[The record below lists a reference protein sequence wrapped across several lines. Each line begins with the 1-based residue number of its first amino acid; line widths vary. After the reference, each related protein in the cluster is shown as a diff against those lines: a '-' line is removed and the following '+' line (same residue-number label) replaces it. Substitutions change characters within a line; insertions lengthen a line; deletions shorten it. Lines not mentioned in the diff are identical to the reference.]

1 MVPPGI
7 QRKSTIKWRWRK
19 PEDDSQFCTMWYR
32 SGSRCRRK
40 WWVGQKVLKIT
51 VFWETL
57 RDIERVSLKTLRVSN
72 AENSFFSNALYLS
85 YRLYRLFSFSC
96 QTIFQICYKYNSP
109 SVYYSIYPLI
119 NYLLIQ
125 YSKHTLRF
133 DTLMIHYEACL
144 EIRILDFLESK

>member
-1 MVPPGI
+1 MLFVPTND
-7 QRKSTIKWRWRK
+7 R
-19 PEDDSQFCTMWYR
+19 FCTFFSDNILIFTDSIPTIHRQYEA
-32 SGSRCRRK
+32 C
-40 WWVGQKVLKIT
+40 LKT
-51 VFWETL
+51 AVFWETL

-133 DTLMIHYEACL
+133 DTLTIH
-144 EIRILDFLESK
+144 

>member
-1 MVPPGI
+1 MA
-7 QRKSTIKWRWRK
+7 
-19 PEDDSQFCTMWYR
+19 
-32 SGSRCRRK
+32 
-40 WWVGQKVLKIT
+40 

-85 YRLYRLFSFSC
+85 YRLYHLFSFSC

-133 DTLMIHYEACL
+133 DTLTIHYEACL
-144 EIRILDFLESK
+144 EIRILDFLERILRGSQARISGF